1 MPTHTYSEAV
11 LHQALCAGF
20 YIRDLIL
27 PAILQVGS
35 VPTVSMLQEG
45 GKCLL
50 PM

>member
-35 VPTVSMLQEG
+35 VSMLQEG

-50 PM
+50 PT